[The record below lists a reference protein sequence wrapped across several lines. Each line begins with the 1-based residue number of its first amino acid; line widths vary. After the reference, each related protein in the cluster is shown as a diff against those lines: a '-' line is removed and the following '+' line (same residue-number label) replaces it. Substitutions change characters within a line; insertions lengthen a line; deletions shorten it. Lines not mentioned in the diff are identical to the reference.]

1 MAILVYIE
9 NTDGT
14 LKKSAFEAASYAK
27 AIADQL
33 GDSVTALSIGN
44 VDKSELEKLGKYGV
58 SKVLDANQDKL
69 QSFVNKAYAS
79 IIASAAK
86 QEGSKVVVL
95 SNSFSGKGLGPRVA
109 AKLDAGFA
117 DGAINLPTFN
127 GDSME
132 IKKTAFSNKAFATEV
147 INSAVKVIAVNPNAF
162 EVKEVGGSAEV
173 VDFTP
178 DLQDQ
183 DFNVMVKEI
192 VRATDKVSL
201 PEAEIV
207 VSAGRGL
214 KGPENWGMVEEL
226 ADVLGA
232 ATACSKPVSDAGW
245 RPHSEHVGQTGIVV
259 SPNLYIA
266 IGISGAIQHLAGVSS
281 SKTIVV
287 INKDPEA
294 PFFKVADYGIV
305 GDAFD
310 IVPKLTALPRSLRSR
325 AAQCHNPSTPSPSPT
340 GRPGT
345 GACGPRLSF
354 PSSST
359 SASSASTAPSSSA
372 SCSSSCPVGGS
383 STSAPSTGQRTAL
396 AGCSSPSPCY
406 ARPHRSLSRPTRRP
420 SSPASWAQTAQSTSP
435 RASS

>member
-9 NTDGT
+9 NTEGT
-14 LKKSAFEAASYAK
+14 LKKSAFEVASYAK

-44 VDKSELEKLGKYGV
+44 VDKAELEKLGKYGV

-69 QSFVNKAYAS
+69 KNFVNKAYAS

-86 QEGSKVVVL
+86 QENAKVVVL

-117 DGAINLPTFN
+117 DGAIGLPTFN
-127 GDSME
+127 GDQME
-132 IKKTAFSNKAFATEV
+132 VKKTAFSNKAFATEV
-147 INSAVKVIAVNPNAF
+147 ISSAVKVIAVNPNAF
-162 EVKEVGGSAEV
+162 DVKETGAAAEV

-192 VRATDKVSL
+192 VRATDKISL

-207 VSAGRGL
+207 VSAGRGM
-214 KGPENWGMVEEL
+214 KGPENWGMIEEL
-226 ADVLGA
+226 ANVLGA

-281 SKTIVV
+281 SKNIVV

-305 GDAFD
+305 GDAFE
-310 IVPKLTALPRSLRSR
+310 IVPKLTEAIKNLK
-325 AAQCHNPSTPSPSPT
+325 NN
-340 GRPGT
+340 
-345 GACGPRLSF
+345 
-354 PSSST
+354 
-359 SASSASTAPSSSA
+359 
-372 SCSSSCPVGGS
+372 
-383 STSAPSTGQRTAL
+383 
-396 AGCSSPSPCY
+396 
-406 ARPHRSLSRPTRRP
+406 
-420 SSPASWAQTAQSTSP
+420 
-435 RASS
+435 